1 MAVTL
6 LHGREALAW
15 GAAHGG
21 ASFFAA
27 PSLAEAGM
35 DGALAEETRARGGAA
50 VEAESAAGA
59 LEAALDAAARGATS
73 VAAIGGGSLPSA
85 APLIARAVRERVPL
99 VILVEGAWTGP
110 AGEAEGTAQRELSPL
125 RWISDPAPALYAPA
139 SAEEAYGLARAAA
152 LLARDA
158 RGSGAPVALYLDAAL
173 ASLREPVETAD
184 ASRAA
189 PARGSAAA
197 GRAADAA
204 ERAAHAAMPES
215 EIYRTR
221 DAVVLAVA
229 AGIAARAARTA
240 VRVAR
245 ERGLRAGLFRLIRLW
260 PLPQAELA
268 ASAERA
274 QRVVVAELNEGQL
287 WEPLAAHLHAGDRRP
302 VVRSLAESGAGA
314 LSPERILAALLE
326 EAA

>member
-27 PSLAEAGM
+27 ASLAAAGM
-35 DGALAEETRARGGAA
+35 DGALAEETRTRGGAVVDA
-50 VEAESAAGA
+50 GSAAAA
-59 LEAALDAAARGATS
+59 LSAALDAAVRGAVS
-73 VAAIGGGSLPSA
+73 VAALGGGDLPSA

-99 VILVEGAWTGP
+99 VILVEGAWTGSAVEP
-110 AGEAEGTAQRELSPL
+110 EGAAQRELSLL

-139 SAEEAYGLARAAA
+139 SADEAYALARAAA
-152 LLARDA
+152 LAARA
-158 RGSGAPVALYLDAAL
+158 GGAPVGLYLDAAL
-173 ASLREPVETAD
+173 ASLREPVETAEARD
-184 ASRAA
+184 AVPSRGGAA
-189 PARGSAAA
+189 LPGAAA
-197 GRAADAA
+197 LPALAALPEA
-204 ERAAHAAMPES
+204 EL
-215 EIYRTR
+215 YRTR
-221 DAVVLAVA
+221 DASVLAVA

-245 ERGLRAGLFRLIRLW
+245 ERGTRAGLIRLIRLW
-260 PLPQAELA
+260 PLPDAELA

-287 WEPLAAHLHAGDRRP
+287 WEPLAARLHSGERRP
-302 VVRSLAESGAGA
+302 VVRSLAEPGAGA
-314 LSPERILAALLE
+314 LPPERILAALLD